1 MKGIETKRLLLK
13 NYEENDNE
21 YLLKLFTDKEVMK
34 HVGDGVL
41 TYEDAEKLW
50 NKLLEKL
57 YSNGKR
63 TIRAIF
69 AKEDLRYVGH
79 ASLRPRPEK
88 KEDWEVSFILR
99 KEEWG
104 KGFATE
110 ISQKLIEF
118 GFDKLNLSEIF
129 ATVDDDNFVS
139 INVLKKSGMK
149 FKQYEF
155 DKQGRFS
162 VYSISQNTQQ

>member
-1 MKGIETKRLLLK
+1 MKGIETKRLLLR
-13 NYEENDNE
+13 NYEETDKE
-21 YLLKLFTDKEVMK
+21 DLLKLFTDKEVMK

-41 TYEDAEKLW
+41 TNEEAEKLW
-50 NKLLEKL
+50 KKLLEKFCP
-57 YSNGKR
+57 NGKR
-63 TIRAIF
+63 TIWAVF
-69 AKEDLRYVGH
+69 AKDDSRYVGH

-88 KEDWEVSFILR
+88 KEDWEVGFILR

-118 GFDKLNLSEIF
+118 GFDELNLSEIF
-129 ATVDDDNFVS
+129 ATVDDDNFAS

-162 VYSISQNTQQ
+162 VYSISKNTER

>member
-1 MKGIETKRLLLK
+1 MERIETQRLFLRLYK
-13 NYEENDNE
+13 KTDKEK
-21 YLLKLFTDKEVMK
+21 LLKLFTEKEVMM

-41 TYEDAEKLW
+41 TNEGAEKLW
-50 NKLLEKL
+50 HKLLENFYPK
-57 YSNGKR
+57 GKR
-63 TIRAIF
+63 TIWAVF
-69 AKEDLRYVGH
+69 AKDDSRYIGH
-79 ASLRPRPEK
+79 ASLRPRPAK
-88 KEDWEVSFILR
+88 KEDWEVVYILR

-118 GFDKLNLSEIF
+118 GFDELNLSEIF
-129 ATVDDDNFVS
+129 ATVDDDNFGS

-155 DKQGRFS
+155 DEQGRFS
-162 VYSISQNTQQ
+162 VYSISQNTKR